1 MMDELTDRTADAL
14 PRSLAHLIKWAE
26 MRVRSRLDA
35 ALRPFR
41 LSSGQFLLLVTLD
54 DLGQETRAGIARL
67 LHLRPQSVTVLVRP
81 LMERGLV
88 SERPDDANRRRAIVE
103 LTTAGRVLLTQV
115 RQVTPAVEETIT
127 DRLTADDKQR
137 LRAILLKIV

>member
-1 MMDELTDRTADAL
+1 MSDRERDRSAEAL

-41 LSSGQFLLLVTLD
+41 LSSGQLLLLVTLD

-67 LHLRPQSVTVLVRP
+67 LHLKPQSVTVLVRP
-81 LMERGLV
+81 LLERGLV
-88 SERPDDANRRRAIVE
+88 GERLDEANRRRAIVE
-103 LTTAGRVLLTQV
+103 LTPAGRDLLAEV
-115 RQVTPAVEETIT
+115 RKVTPAVEDNIT
-127 DRLTADDKQR
+127 GRLDEEDKQR